1 MYDIYKWEFDFD
13 RISEQLESFHG
24 VRDIHLGVAF
34 AASAAVGVADDGSV
48 PTAAAN
54 AKVELLLE
62 RVGAV
67 DVDPA
72 AVVGVEEVVDGHVAV
87 LGDRRE
93 MRLLL
98 LAHVE

>member
-1 MYDIYKWEFDFD
+1 MYDIYKWEFD

-34 AASAAVGVADDGSV
+34 AAATAAVGVADDGSV
-48 PTAAAN
+48 PAAAAD

>member
-1 MYDIYKWEFDFD
+1 MYDIYKWEFDC
-13 RISEQLESFHG
+13 ISEQLESFHG

-48 PTAAAN
+48 PPSAAN

-87 LGDRRE
+87 LGDSRE